1 MADKW
6 VEAEQDYLAG
16 MKYKD
21 IAAKYDVALST
32 VKSWKQRYGWSRNK
46 DAPPKKS
53 TRTKS
58 KSTRTKNIVEEAIQA
73 QDDFGLNDRQ
83 IAFAEAYIETGNAS
97 KSAEAAGYKS
107 PGQMGYRLL
116 KNVQIKRYIN
126 DRMYQVRSLSIM
138 TADEALKELSAI
150 ALGLVDETVVVATPV
165 GAETVTKPIDPRT
178 RMTAIKELLKR
189 YPGNDA
195 LLDAQV
201 RRTQAEATISEAKAA
216 AIQTTGAEQERQD
229 EQIDRL
235 LAGINIIA
243 QEELRKAD
251 EENG

>member
-58 KSTRTKNIVEEAIQA
+58 KSTRTKNIVDEAIQA

-83 IAFAEAYIETGNAS
+83 IAFAEAYIESGNGTNA
-97 KSAEAAGYKS
+97 ADLAGYEHPS
-107 PGQMGYRLL
+107 QAASRLL
-116 KNVQIKRYIN
+116 RNVKVRRYIN
-126 DRMYQVRSLSIM
+126 DRMYQVRSMSIM

-150 ALGLVDETVVVATPV
+150 ALGLVDVATPI
-165 GAETVTKPIDPRT
+165 GAETVTKPIDQRT

-201 RRTQAEATISEAKAA
+201 RRAQAEATISEAKAA

-251 EENG
+251 EGNG

>member
-73 QDDFGLNDRQ
+73 QDDFGLNEMQ
-83 IAFAEAYIETGNAS
+83 KAFAEAYIESGNGTNA
-97 KSAEAAGYKS
+97 ADLAGYEHPS
-107 PGQMGYRLL
+107 QAASRLL
-116 KNVQIKRYIN
+116 RNVKVRRYIN
-126 DRMYQVRSLSIM
+126 DRMYQVRSMSIM

-150 ALGLVDETVVVATPV
+150 ALGLVDETVVVATPI
-165 GAETVTKPIDPRT
+165 GAETVTKPIDQRT

-201 RRTQAEATISEAKAA
+201 RRAQAEATISEAKAA

-243 QEELRKAD
+243 QEELRKVD
-251 EENG
+251 EDNG